1 MSRSTPTAQSTYSAR
16 PIALITGGS
25 RGLGRNAA
33 LHLTQKGIDVILTYR
48 SRQDE
53 AQSVVQQIEAQGG
66 RAAALPLDVS
76 QVASFPAFVAS
87 VKGLL
92 ARHWQRE
99 RLDHLVNNGGTGLH
113 LPVEETSE
121 AQFDELMNTH
131 LKGPFFLT
139 QALLPLIQ
147 DGGSILNISS
157 GLTRFSV
164 PGYGAYATMKGGLEV
179 LSRYLAKELGSRGIR
194 VNSLAP
200 GAIETDFNGGALRS
214 NAALNQFVT
223 SVTALGRAGLPD
235 DIGPVVA
242 SLLSQDSHW
251 ISGQRIEASGGMFL

>member
-1 MSRSTPTAQSTYSAR
+1 MSNASTPR
-16 PIALITGGS
+16 PIALITGSS
-25 RGLGRNAA
+25 RGLGRSAA
-33 LHLTQKGIDVILTYR
+33 LHLPARGIDVIVTYR

-53 AQSVVQQIEAQGG
+53 AQSVVKQIEAQGG
-66 RAAALPLDVS
+66 RAAALALDVS
-76 QVASFPAFVAS
+76 QTAGFPAFVQS
-87 VKGLL
+87 LRELL
-92 ARHWQRE
+92 ARHWQRDTI
-99 RLDHLVNNGGTGLH
+99 DHLVNNGGTGLH
-113 LPVEETSE
+113 LPVADTTE

-139 QALLPLIQ
+139 QALLPVIR

-179 LSRYLAKELGSRGIR
+179 LSRYLAKELGPRGIR
-194 VNSLAP
+194 VNSMAP
-200 GAIETDFNGGALRS
+200 GAVETDFNGGALRS
-214 NAALNQFVT
+214 NVELNRFV
-223 SVTALGRAGLPD
+223 SGVTALGRAGLPD